1 MQTLRLVIFFGLIGT
16 VGFCVDTMILYLLKN
31 TIGLFYARAISFT
44 CSAFVTWL
52 LNRKLTFKEHQ
63 SGLSK
68 AKELFSYF
76 TLMLFGG
83 SINYSVYTVIILNN
97 DFALNNPVIGVAAG
111 SICGM
116 FANLLSSRLIL
127 FRHATAQ

>member
-16 VGFCVDTMILYLLKN
+16 VGFCVDTIILYLLKN

-52 LNRKLTFKEHQ
+52 LNRRLTFKRHP

-68 AKELFSYF
+68 TKELFSYF
-76 TLMLFGG
+76 TLMLLGG
-83 SINYSVYTVIILNN
+83 GINYGVYTAIILNN

-116 FANLLSSRLIL
+116 FANLLSSKLIL
-127 FRHATAQ
+127 FKHATAH

>member
-1 MQTLRLVIFFGLIGT
+1 VKTIRLVIFFGLIGT
-16 VGFCVDTMILYLLKN
+16 IGFCVDTIILYLLKN

-52 LNRKLTFKEHQ
+52 LNSKLTFKNQ
-63 SGLSK
+63 RSGLSK
-68 AKELFSYF
+68 TRELLSYF
-76 TLMLFGG
+76 ALMLFGG
-83 SINYSVYTVIILNN
+83 SINYGVYTLIVLTN
-97 DFALNNPVIGVAAG
+97 DFALENPVIGVAAG

-127 FRHATAQ
+127 FRHATR